1 MRHAEIMR
9 KDGRAVPARSNEGGH
24 FMPGTGPSPRLRRM
38 QWVAIALV
46 TAAIALNYMDRS
58 TLAIGNVKI
67 RETFGVNATAIG
79 ALGSAWALTYGLAQ
93 LPSGYL
99 LDRIGPK
106 MLVGLTMIVWS
117 LFQAVGGI
125 AGNYFQLMLARIGL
139 GGAEAPCF
147 PSATRS
153 TSDWFDVKDRG
164 RPSGLYTSGA
174 YIGPTIAPPILTGLM
189 LAFDWR
195 VMFIVMGVAG
205 VIAAGLWFLVYR
217 DPRLQALDP
226 QDEAYLRANREAKSS
241 VSLREWIALF
251 RFKAMWVLMLGAFCT
266 GYITWMYQTWLPAY
280 LEMQQH
286 ISIAK
291 TGFLASVP
299 LICAFFGA
307 LVGGWLSDW
316 LHERG
321 MDLIKSRRL
330 PLIVGLI
337 MSAVFTGLA
346 AMTASPTIA
355 VACIAASMF
364 FMQFGIT
371 CKWILVTAVTP
382 QAYCA
387 SAASNQN
394 FAGFLGGTLSPIA
407 TGFIVDQTGSFVLA
421 LSVGAVITLI
431 GAVLFQFFMN
441 TVIDEDRLQR
451 YAAVAVAA

>member
-1 MRHAEIMR
+1 
-9 KDGRAVPARSNEGGH
+9 
-24 FMPGTGPSPRLRRM
+24 MPGTGPSPRLRRM
-38 QWVAIALV
+38 QWIAIALV

-79 ALGSAWALTYGLAQ
+79 ALGSAWALTYGIAQ

-106 MLVGLTMIVWS
+106 ALVGITMIGWS
-117 LFQAVGGI
+117 LFQGAGGI
-125 AGNYFQLMLARIGL
+125 AGTYVQLMLTRIGP
-139 GGAEAPCF
+139 GATEAPCF

-195 VMFIVMGVAG
+195 VMFIVMGIAG
-205 VIAAGLWFLVYR
+205 MVAAGFWFLVYR
-217 DPRLQALDP
+217 DPKLQALNP
-226 QDEAYLRANREAKSS
+226 EDEAYLRANRQAKSS
-241 VSLREWIALF
+241 VSLREWTALF

-280 LEMQQH
+280 LEIQQH

-307 LVGGWLSDW
+307 LIGGWLSDW
-316 LHERG
+316 LHARG
-321 MDLIKSRRL
+321 MELVKSRRL
-330 PLIVGLI
+330 PLITGLLL
-337 MSAVFTGLA
+337 SAVFTGLA
-346 AMTASPTIA
+346 AMTASPTLAI
-355 VACIAASMF
+355 ACIAASMF

-407 TGFIVDQTGSFVLA
+407 TGFIVDQTGSFVVA
-421 LSVGAVITLI
+421 LTVGAVITLI
-431 GAVLFQFFMN
+431 GAALFQFFMN
-441 TVIDEDRLQR
+441 TVIDEARLEK
-451 YAAVAVAA
+451 YAGAAIAAA

>member
-1 MRHAEIMR
+1 
-9 KDGRAVPARSNEGGH
+9 
-24 FMPGTGPSPRLRRM
+24 MPQAGPSRQLRRM
-38 QWVAIALV
+38 QWIAIILV

-58 TLAIGNVKI
+58 TLAIGNLKI
-67 RETFGVNATAIG
+67 RQEFGLSATAIG
-79 ALGSAWALTYGLAQ
+79 ALGSAWALTYGIAQ

-106 MLVGLTMIVWS
+106 ILVGITMIVWS
-117 LFQAVGGI
+117 VFQAAGGI
-125 AGNYFQLMLARIGL
+125 AGSYVQLMLSRIGL
-139 GGAEAPCF
+139 GATEAPCF

-153 TSDWFDVKDRG
+153 VSDWFDVKDRG
-164 RPSGLYTSGA
+164 TPSGVYTSGA
-174 YIGPTIAPPILTGLM
+174 YIGPTLAPPILTGVM

-205 VIAAGLWFLVYR
+205 IVAAGFWFLIYR
-217 DPRLQALDP
+217 DPRAQVLLP
-226 QDEAYLRANREAKSS
+226 QDEEYLRSNREAKAS
-241 VSLREWIALF
+241 VTLREWGSLF
-251 RFKAMWVLMLGAFCT
+251 RFKAMWALMLGAFCT

-307 LVGGWLSDW
+307 LCGGWVSDR
-316 LHERG
+316 LVRG
-321 MDLIKSRRL
+321 GMGLIASRRR
-330 PLIVGLI
+330 PLILGLI
-337 MSAVFTGLA
+337 GSAVFTGLA
-346 AMTASPTIA
+346 ACASSAGMAI
-355 VACIAASMF
+355 ACIALSMF

-394 FAGFLGGTLSPIA
+394 FAGFLGGTLSPIL
-407 TGFIVDQTGSFVLA
+407 TGFIVDMTGSFVLA
-421 LSVGAVITLI
+421 LAIGAAITLI
-431 GAVLFQFFMN
+431 GAGIFQFMM
-441 TVIDEDRLQR
+441 TSVIEESELEK
-451 YAAVAVAA
+451 YAAEPAPA

>member
-1 MRHAEIMR
+1 
-9 KDGRAVPARSNEGGH
+9 
-24 FMPGTGPSPRLRRM
+24 MPGTGPSPRLRRM
-38 QWVAIALV
+38 QWIAIALV

-79 ALGSAWALTYGLAQ
+79 ALGSAWALTYGIAQ

-106 MLVGLTMIVWS
+106 MLVGITMIVWS
-117 LFQAVGGI
+117 VFQAAGGI
-125 AGNYFQLMLARIGL
+125 AGSYFQLMLARIGL
-139 GGAEAPCF
+139 GATEAPCF

-174 YIGPTIAPPILTGLM
+174 YIGPTIAPPIL
-189 LAFDWR
+189 
-195 VMFIVMGVAG
+195 
-205 VIAAGLWFLVYR
+205 
-217 DPRLQALDP
+217 QQLDA
-226 QDEAYLRANREAKSS
+226 QDEAYLRANRTAKSS
-241 VSLREWIALF
+241 VSLREWTALF

-307 LVGGWLSDW
+307 LTGGWLSDW
-316 LHERG
+316 MHERG
-321 MDLIKSRRL
+321 MELIKSRRL
-330 PLIVGLI
+330 PLIVGLV

-346 AMTASPTIA
+346 AMTTSATIA
-355 VACIAASMF
+355 VTCIAASMF

-441 TVIDEDRLQR
+441 TVIDEAKLER
-451 YAAVAVAA
+451 YAGIAVPAE